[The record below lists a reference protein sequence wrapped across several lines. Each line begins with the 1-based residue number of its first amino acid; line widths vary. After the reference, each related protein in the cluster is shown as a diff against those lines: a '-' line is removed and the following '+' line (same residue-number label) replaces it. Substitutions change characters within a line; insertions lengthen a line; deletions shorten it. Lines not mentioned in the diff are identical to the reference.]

1 MRSTLGIVLRRSRP
15 IRRPLILCVAA
26 SPNSGRLDAASL
38 ELRLRWPCAKL
49 FMSCF
54 EPAEEACIAAIS
66 GRRRW
71 RLCGEDPHPGGQ
83 LRRGQHACVSTH
95 ERPWLRQWPGAR
107 QLVPACLPASPIA
120 AFLSFLLR
128 PPSQHAD
135 DGHRRRRSGR
145 RSVCRLCRRGRRRA
159 CCRRARAGRSAGA
172 GTRAG
177 CSASASCACARRPA
191 SACCARH
198 RRWSAA
204 VNGRQGLLQ
213 RGQGLV
219 SRLRLT
225 LLARLPDRSW
235 YLSFSVHSKA
245 VLWTRSLCCR

>member
-95 ERPWLRQWPGAR
+95 ERPWLRQGPGAR
-107 QLVPACLPASPIA
+107 QLVPACLPGGKVGETLVHDWKN
-120 AFLSFLLR
+120 LSVDSLVEIWKMAHGF
-128 PPSQHAD
+128 A
-135 DGHRRRRSGR
+135 
-145 RSVCRLCRRGRRRA
+145 
-159 CCRRARAGRSAGA
+159 
-172 GTRAG
+172 
-177 CSASASCACARRPA
+177 
-191 SACCARH
+191 
-198 RRWSAA
+198 
-204 VNGRQGLLQ
+204 NGIF
-213 RGQGLV
+213 
-219 SRLRLT
+219 
-225 LLARLPDRSW
+225 DRNSD
-235 YLSFSVHSKA
+235 
-245 VLWTRSLCCR
+245 